1 MGYFFLSAPPIRRV
15 LTLTHKYT
23 KRVDELAVA
32 KEADLMKV

>member
-1 MGYFFLSAPPIRRV
+1 MGYFFLSAPPICRV
-15 LTLTHKYT
+15 QTFTNKYT